1 MNISITETT
10 KKQDLERIEKL
21 IYVIRGQQVLLD
33 RDIAMMYE
41 IEVKRLNEQVRR
53 NIERFPEDFMF
64 QLTKEESELISL
76 NKTKSITRS
85 SRSQFATL
93 NEQKND
99 TGKVTSSKRGL
110 NLKYLPY
117 AFTENGIAMLS
128 SVLRTQSAIQVN
140 ISIMRA
146 FTAMR
151 HFITSNTQVH
161 RRLVNLELQ
170 QAKFAT
176 HQAEI
181 DHKLEEVFR
190 KLDDEH
196 IIKRQGVFFDGQ
208 VFDAYKLTCQMIKN
222 AKTHIILFDNYIDE
236 TVLTLLDKRETG
248 VTARIFTKTVNPQ
261 LRLDIKRHNA
271 QYPPIEIRV
280 FDRAHDRFLC
290 IDEDVYHLGAS
301 VKDLGK
307 KWFAFNH
314 MELKTSELLSK
325 L

>member
-1 MNISITETT
+1 
-10 KKQDLERIEKL
+10 
-21 IYVIRGQQVLLD
+21 
-33 RDIAMMYE
+33 
-41 IEVKRLNEQVRR
+41 
-53 NIERFPEDFMF
+53 
-64 QLTKEESELISL
+64 
-76 NKTKSITRS
+76 
-85 SRSQFATL
+85 
-93 NEQKND
+93 
-99 TGKVTSSKRGL
+99 
-110 NLKYLPY
+110 
-117 AFTENGIAMLS
+117 MLS

-170 QAKFAT
+170 QAEFAT

-208 VFDAYKLTCQMIKN
+208 GFDAYKLTCQMIKN

-236 TVLTLLDKRETG
+236 
-248 VTARIFTKTVNPQ
+248 
-261 LRLDIKRHNA
+261 
-271 QYPPIEIRV
+271 
-280 FDRAHDRFLC
+280 
-290 IDEDVYHLGAS
+290 YHLGAS

-314 MELKTSELLSK
+314 M
-325 L
+325 